1 MRSRA
6 GIFFVLLAAATL
18 AAAFLAA
25 AQEHAPHSS
34 NSPGSPAGSSASAAT
49 GRSSPSASSAS
60 SASAS
65 ATHAA
70 PARTEASIRIE
81 GERRFRAN
89 CGRCH
94 LSPQKYSPRVMATV
108 IRHMRVRATLTD
120 EDMRYILAYMTQ

>member
-1 MRSRA
+1 MRSRP
-6 GIFFVLLAAATL
+6 GIFSALLAAATL
-18 AAAFLAA
+18 AATFFAA
-25 AQEHAPHSS
+25 AQEHSP
-34 NSPGSPAGSSASAAT
+34 NSPADSAAASAAR
-49 GRSSPSASSAS
+49 GSAPSTLSVSSAS
-60 SASAS
+60 SN

-70 PARTEASIRIE
+70 PAGPVRTEASIRIE

-94 LSPQKYSPRVMATV
+94 LSPQKYSPRVMATI